1 MRMIADFST
10 VLIIQH
16 GRREVKGLCVH
27 VDFALRGIAGLAG
40 GITPGTLADLL
51 LRDANPLDNIRNTR
65 RIVAVV
71 RRGRL
76 FTRKNLDALL
86 ASARRNAA
94 TPVRR

>member
-1 MRMIADFST
+1 MRA
-10 VLIIQH
+10 
-16 GRREVKGLCVH
+16 R
-27 VDFALRGIAGLAG
+27 RGIAGLAG